1 MVSTTGVTYKVKQ
14 GGVQAREGGSRT
26 QIQGLGILAPRQC
39 FHGRQQPRGLGILR
53 LSGGRVRVRVGH
65 RGGEQ

>member
-1 MVSTTGVTYKVKQ
+1 MVSTTGLIYKVNQ

-39 FHGRQQPRGLGILR
+39 FHRRQQPRGMGTIR
-53 LSGGRVRVRVGH
+53 LSGGRVRVRAGH